1 LLAVAVNGKRLDD
14 ESLDEL
20 DALAR
25 SAGLTPTLR
34 EIVRRPRPDPAL
46 YLGSGAAERL
56 GAEFQEQDISLV
68 VFDHPISAVQQRN
81 LERLWKVRV
90 SDRTELI
97 IDIFSQRAR
106 SGEGKLQV
114 ELAQLQHQ
122 SSRLVRMWSHLERQ
136 RGGIG
141 LRGGPGETQL
151 ELDRRMIE
159 DKIKRL
165 RVKLHKVERQ
175 RRTRRRARQRSDAL
189 RVSLIGY
196 TNAGK
201 STLFNV
207 LTGGGAVAVNQLFAT
222 LDPLTRRARLEDGQ
236 EIVVS
241 DTVGFIRDL
250 PHGLVAAFR
259 ATLEET
265 AEADLLLHVVDWSSP
280 DREQQIVAVSKVLAE
295 IGAGD
300 VEQIMVLNKV
310 DLTPVVAGGRTGG
323 YGRIAGLALSAQTGA
338 GVAELK
344 QLLMDRARREPQEHA
359 ARFDDHGSSDARD
372 GTDDDADKPVDSDG
386 GEFADGQAG
395 ESRSDGYLDDP
406 EPNPDTKSQHVVTL
420 SRTDVVR

>member
-1 LLAVAVNGKRLDD
+1 
-14 ESLDEL
+14 
-20 DALAR
+20 
-25 SAGLTPTLR
+25 
-34 EIVRRPRPDPAL
+34 
-46 YLGSGAAERL
+46 
-56 GAEFQEQDISLV
+56 
-68 VFDHPISAVQQRN
+68 
-81 LERLWKVRV
+81 VRV

-106 SGEGKLQV
+106 SSEGKLQV

-122 SSRLVRMWSHLERQ
+122 ASRLVRMWSHLERQ

-201 STLFNV
+201 STLFNL
-207 LTGGGAVAVNQLFAT
+207 LTGGGAVAADQLFAT
-222 LDPLTRRARLEDGQ
+222 LDPLTRRARLENGQ

-265 AEADLLLHVVDWSSP
+265 AEADLLLHVVDSSSP
-280 DREQQIVAVSKVLAE
+280 DRDEQIASVNKVLKE

-300 VEQIMVLNKV
+300 VAQIMVLNKV
-310 DLTPVVAGGRTGG
+310 DLTAAATGVRTDG

-338 GVAELK
+338 GVAELR
-344 QLLMDRARREPQEHA
+344 QLLMDQARRETQEFTG
-359 ARFDDHGSSDARD
+359 RSGDWSDA
-372 GTDDDADKPVDSDG
+372 GDSGWDG
-386 GEFADGQAG
+386 GERRPGERTDGCLDGSEPDTVTPGVDEPARAAAPG
-395 ESRSDGYLDDP
+395 SIASFNPAIDRRGTSAAAEPGNSES
-406 EPNPDTKSQHVVTL
+406 NPDKNTQNVVTP